1 MSVKKIQLALCH
13 FTATARM
20 YTRQGTD
27 HVESIKLKA
36 CHITLPAWCTEADLK
51 AASSF

>member
-13 FTATARM
+13 LTARM

-27 HVESIKLKA
+27 HVKSIKLKA
-36 CHITLPAWCTEADLK
+36 CHIALPAWCTEADLK
-51 AASSF
+51 AVSSF